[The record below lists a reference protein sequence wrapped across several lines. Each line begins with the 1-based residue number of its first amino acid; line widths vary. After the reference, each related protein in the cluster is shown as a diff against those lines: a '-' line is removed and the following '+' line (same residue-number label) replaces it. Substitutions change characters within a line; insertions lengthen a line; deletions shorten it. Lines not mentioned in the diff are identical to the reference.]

1 MTNALKGHAMN
12 RGTLMVLKRI
22 LVSALGALGLGAL
35 AAGTASGQTAGEG
48 NIPAPDVFNDQITCS
63 QLVPTPAGFNLPS
76 TVQKGDK
83 TSPLDDIIGNGTTT
97 LTTGEGGISGENA
110 AARLA
115 GLGYVIPGG
124 NMNCGAGTTGPTL
137 GTMNDD
143 ANMDGDFI
151 DAGDTLAWGSVP
163 EDVADGYTELLDK
176 FKAVYGDPAG
186 TTGGTRRALAAA
198 ESALAKELAKT
209 TPDTTEVTRLTKA
222 RDDARA
228 ANTKALGAYNAASG
242 GPIYQ
247 AGVAEW
253 MAKAAVTKSVADY
266 NKQVTATNKAKTD
279 LDGMQYSEWTV
290 TGTGADLTVAQGRS
304 KYVPLAN
311 TDLIGGEGANAVVTI
326 ANGMA
331 TVGQYSALQVY
342 ANHDGMTA
350 GTAAVAAMG
359 STDAMSSSSANSNF
373 TAAGALIVPMEAYAH
388 DTDDSTPLV
397 LRNTVS
403 LNGDSLNSVATIRT
417 RVVNV
422 RLAEQA
428 LKKARDDNLNPL
440 LQAVYDEAYRRAKL
454 ERDYYDALWNNVLA
468 DTTDHRSAEQRDQG
482 TTETPNTDYVANPI
496 TIASRNAASIS
507 ASNKRVAAETD
518 LRSKVAAREAATAEV
533 VKQFTGAQSFY
544 AQLVARR
551 EALKAAADKVVADA
565 TTPSDAQT
573 KAAANAATALTKAQA
588 DKATIDGFYDD
599 ADDPSLALVTELLK
613 SGGDDGQKLVDAISS
628 NYTTANEAK
637 EKADEVAESI
647 EGLTGEGGDVAQNT
661 AAIATNADAIEDNAD
676 AIADN
681 TAAISTNADAIEDNA
696 DDIATNAGNIATNA
710 TDIATNAADI
720 MTNAGNIATN
730 VTDIATNATDIATN
744 VGNIATNVTDIA
756 TNAGNIATNAAGIS
770 SNADAIAANMNS
782 IGQNASAIGR
792 NETAI
797 MGLQDQMEVVRAG
810 VAASMALAGMPAI
823 NGRGISIGVGSFDG
837 ESAFAVGF
845 QIQGEMASFKVGVT
859 SAGGET
865 GASAGV
871 GFQF

>member
-1 MTNALKGHAMN
+1 
-12 RGTLMVLKRI
+12 MVLKRL
-22 LVSALGALGLGAL
+22 LVTALGALGLGAL
-35 AAGTASGQTAGEG
+35 AAGTALGQPKPGEG

-63 QLVPTPAGFNLPS
+63 QNVPPAKSLPMP
-76 TVQKGDK
+76 TVVPKNGK
-83 TSPLDDIIGNGTTT
+83 TSPLDDIIGMGTNQLTAVALGEAGDQT
-97 LTTGEGGISGENA
+97 LID
-110 AARLA
+110 
-115 GLGYVIPGG
+115 LGYVIPA
-124 NMNCGAGTTGPTL
+124 MVANCGKTGENASTPFSASA
-137 GTMNDD
+137 D
-143 ANMDGDFI
+143 AEGAI
-151 DAGDTLAWGSVP
+151 AT
-163 EDVADGYTELLDK
+163 DVAEGYTDLLGK
-176 FKAVYGDPAG
+176 YEAVYGDPG
-186 TTGGTRRALAAA
+186 MTTGGTKRALDDA
-198 ESALAKELAKT
+198 ESELAKELAKSNP
-209 TPDTTEVTRLTKA
+209 TPATVTELTKT
-222 RDDARA
+222 RDDAQA
-228 ANTKALGAYNAASG
+228 AHTKALAAYNAASG
-242 GPIYQ
+242 GPIHQ

-266 NKQVTATNKAKTD
+266 NKQVTATNEAKTD

-290 TGTGADLTVAQGRS
+290 TGTGANLTVDQGRS

-311 TDLIGGEGANAVVTI
+311 TDLIGGEASNAVVTI

-331 TVGQYSALQVY
+331 TVGQYSAIQDY
-342 ANHDGMTA
+342 ANHDGATA

-373 TAAGALIVPMEAYAH
+373 TAAGALIVPMEAYDH
-388 DTDDSTPLV
+388 DDVDTTPRV

-403 LNGDSLNSVATIRT
+403 LNGDTINSVDTIRT

-468 DTTDHRSAEQRDQG
+468 DTTDHRSAEERRQP
-482 TTETPNTDYVANPI
+482 TEETKNDNYVANPI

-507 ASNKRVAAETD
+507 ASNKRVAAEAD

-533 VKQFTGAQSFY
+533 VNQFTGAQSFY

-551 EALKAAADKVVADA
+551 EALKAAADKAVADA
-565 TTPSDAQT
+565 TTPTKAQT
-573 KAAANAATALTKAQA
+573 DAAANAAKALTEARA

-661 AAIATNADAIEDNAD
+661 AAIAENAGDIADNAGDIATNADN
-676 AIADN
+676 IA
-681 TAAISTNADAIEDNA
+681 TNAAGIM
-696 DDIATNAGNIATNA
+696 TNAGNIA
-710 TDIATNAADI
+710 
-720 MTNAGNIATN
+720 TNAGNIATN
-730 VTDIATNATDIATN
+730 VTDIATNAGGIATN
-744 VGNIATNVTDIA
+744 AADIM